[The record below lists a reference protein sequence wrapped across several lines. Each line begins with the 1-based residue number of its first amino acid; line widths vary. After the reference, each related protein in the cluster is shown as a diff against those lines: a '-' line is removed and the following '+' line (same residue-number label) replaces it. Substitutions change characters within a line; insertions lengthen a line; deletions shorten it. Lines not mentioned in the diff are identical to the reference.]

1 MRKMTIGWVLATG
14 IACLL
19 PMPGCQQPEAVS
31 TGQQSVVMPDS
42 VVVLL
47 GELVPDRID
56 EYERLHDTIPDVIV
70 RNLKLSGIH
79 DLRIYRKGTDLCLV
93 YAQGDPS
100 PDKESLYDREAEA
113 QWQSET
119 GACFA
124 SDPKWVRA
132 DEIFDLRTIA
142 SR

>member
-1 MRKMTIGWVLATG
+1 MRKTFIGWILATG
-14 IACLL
+14 MACLL
-19 PMPGCQQPEAVS
+19 TISACQKPETVQ
-31 TGQQSVVMPDS
+31 TGQEGVVMPDS

-47 GELVPDRID
+47 GRLFPDRID
-56 EYERLHDTIPDVIV
+56 EYEHLHDTIPDVIV
-70 RNLKLSGIH
+70 RNLELSGIH
-79 DLRIYRKGTDLCLV
+79 DLRIYRKGTDLCLIYV
-93 YAQGDPS
+93 QGDPS

-124 SDPKWVRA
+124 SDPKWLRA
-132 DEIFDLRTIA
+132 DEIFDLRTVK